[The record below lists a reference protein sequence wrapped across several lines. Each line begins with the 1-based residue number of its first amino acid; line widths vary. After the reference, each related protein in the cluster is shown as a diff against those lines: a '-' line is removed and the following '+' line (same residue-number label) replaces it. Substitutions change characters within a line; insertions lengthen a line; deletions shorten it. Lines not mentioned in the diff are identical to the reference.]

1 MFHDVH
7 CSGDKPPTDV
17 ALTTPYAA
25 DRDVFLFLSYER
37 KPTEAGRL
45 PGLTVAGAA
54 DPRVIVLADVTLFCL
69 HAKGRPRPLAD

>member
-45 PGLTVAGAA
+45 PRLTVAGAA
-54 DPRVIVLADVTLFCL
+54 DPRVIVLADVTLVCL
-69 HAKGRPRPLAD
+69 HAKGRARPSAD